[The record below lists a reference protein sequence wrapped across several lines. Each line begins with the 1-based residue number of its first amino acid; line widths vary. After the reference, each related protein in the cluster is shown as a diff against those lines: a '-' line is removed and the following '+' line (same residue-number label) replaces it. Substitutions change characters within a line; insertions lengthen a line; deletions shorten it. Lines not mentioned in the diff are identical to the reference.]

1 MAACTVSP
9 LFVLLALLSYNLC
22 CLHCFPI
29 ICAAKTALL
38 LDTLCSHKSC
48 FYALTAS
55 HMCYHYYLQ
64 LRTSTNTYNFS
75 QTLLCSYNFSQAQTV
90 YNLYIQ
96 LLTSTNNT
104 YKSHKHYY
112 VVITSHKYEQ
122 STTCT
127 ASPRHN
133 YLLGH
138 DGCCG
143 GERRSLWAALC
154 LCFASWAGKAGLPL
168 HSC

>member
-1 MAACTVSP
+1 MLPDNKTLNPVSHFSP
-9 LFVLLALLSYNLC
+9 STDVSQYSWLFALFSHYLC

-64 LRTSTNTYNFS
+64 LRTSINTYNFS
-75 QTLLCSYNFSQAQTV
+75 QTLLCSYNFSQAQT
-90 YNLYIQ
+90 
-96 LLTSTNNT
+96 TCR
-104 YKSHKHYY
+104 
-112 VVITSHKYEQ
+112 TSH
-122 STTCT
+122 S
-127 ASPRHN
+127 HN
-133 YLLGH
+133 YLLSH
-138 DGCCG
+138 HGCCG
-143 GERRSLWAALC
+143 GERRSLRAALF
-154 LCFASWAGKAGLPL
+154 LCSASWAGKAGLPL